1 MQHFAK
7 EIVRRLV
14 EAKVEFV
21 VVGGFSAVLQ
31 GVPIVT
37 LDLDICYRRTPDN
50 VARLVA
56 ALAPLQPKAR
66 GFPPDLPFFFDER
79 TILLGSNFTFLI
91 GDESLDLLG
100 EMGGIGGYEEII
112 EQAQTVMFADHA
124 IKTLSLAQLIE
135 TKRAA
140 NRPKD
145 HLALPYL
152 EAAYQRQQQ
161 EQPPPAD
168 EPPPAS

>member
-1 MQHFAK
+1 
-7 EIVRRLV
+7 
-14 EAKVEFV
+14 
-21 VVGGFSAVLQ
+21 
-31 GVPIVT
+31 
-37 LDLDICYRRTPDN
+37 

-56 ALAPLQPKAR
+56 ALAPLHPKAR

-79 TILLGSNFTFLI
+79 TILLGSNFTLLI
-91 GDESLDLLG
+91 GDEALDLVG
-100 EMGGIGGYEEII
+100 EMGGIGGYEEISG
-112 EQAQTVMFADHA
+112 QAQTVMFAGHA

-168 EPPPAS
+168 EPPAAS

>member
-1 MQHFAK
+1 MQLFAS
-7 EIVRRLV
+7 ELIRRLV
-14 EAKVEFV
+14 EAQVEFV
-21 VVGGFSAVLQ
+21 IVGGLSAVLQ
-31 GVPIVT
+31 GVPVVT
-37 LDLDICYRRTPDN
+37 LDVDICYRRTPDN
-50 VARLVA
+50 VARLAA
-56 ALAPLQPKAR
+56 ALAPLQPKPR
-66 GFPPDLPFFFDER
+66 GFPPDLPFIFDER
-79 TILLGSNFTFLI
+79 TILLGSNFTLLI
-91 GDESLDLLG
+91 GEESLDLLG
-100 EMGGIGGYEEII
+100 EMIAIGGYEEII
-112 EQAQTVMFADHA
+112 AQASTVTIEGCAVK
-124 IKTLSLAQLIE
+124 ILSLAQLIE